1 MAPAGT
7 LILRRSEVAR
17 LLSLEECIA
26 AVAEAFR
33 LQGEGRMAPPG
44 ILGMHVNGGGFHIKA
59 AAIDRPRAY
68 FAAKLN
74 GNFPGN
80 RERCGLPTIQGVIVL
95 CDAENGSPLA
105 VMDSMEIT
113 ILRTGAATALAAKYL
128 ARADSKTATI
138 CGCGNQGRVQLRAIA
153 GVLPIKKAYAYDRD
167 PKLAA
172 SFARD
177 MTTELNFDV
186 EAAVDVGAAI
196 GASDVCVTC
205 TPSKQFFVRRDMV
218 EPGTFIAAVGAD
230 NPEKQELQPELLVGS
245 KVVVDSLE
253 QCATIGDL
261 HHALQKRVM
270 ARSDVHAELPEVV
283 SGKKPGRTS
292 DVEITIFDSTGVALE
307 DVAAAVV
314 VYARAVREGVGTSI
328 EFAA

>member
-1 MAPAGT
+1 MTPVAT
-7 LILRRSEVAR
+7 LILRRSEIAR
-17 LLSLEECIA
+17 LLSLDGCIA
-26 AVAEAFR
+26 AVEEAFR
-33 LQGEGRMAPPG
+33 LRGAGTMAPPG
-44 ILGMHVNGGGFHIKA
+44 ILGMHVGGGGFHIKA
-59 AAIDRPRAY
+59 AAMDGTRAY

-95 CDAENGSPLA
+95 CDAENGSLLA

-113 ILRTGAATALAAKYL
+113 ILRTGAATAVAARYL
-128 ARADSKTATI
+128 ARADSRTATI

-153 GVLPIKKAYAYDRD
+153 GVLPIKRAYAIDRD
-167 PKLAA
+167 ANTAA
-172 SFARD
+172 NFARD
-177 MTTELNFDV
+177 MAADLGFGV
-186 EAAVDVGAAI
+186 EAVADAGAAVS
-196 GASDVCVTC
+196 ASDVCVTC

-218 EPGTFIAAVGAD
+218 SPGTFVAGVGAD
-230 NPEKQELQPELLVGS
+230 NPEKQELQPELMVGS

-261 HHALQKRVM
+261 HHALEKRVM
-270 ARSDVHAELPEVV
+270 TRSDVHAELAEVV

-292 DVEITIFDSTGVALE
+292 DDEITIFDSTGVALE
-307 DVAAAVV
+307 DVAAAAV
-314 VYARAVREGVGTSI
+314 VYERAVREGGGSAI